1 MTISSPRANFHGAA
15 PAGSPRRAH
24 PPRSAASPRA
34 SRRTGLQLAVAAAA
48 ALGGLALGNTVLAR
62 RAERRHPPLG
72 RVARLG
78 GVRLHWIDTDP
89 GRRQTDGP
97 PVVLLHGNLVTL
109 DDWIASGVV
118 DRLAAAGRRVVA
130 FDRPGFGHSER
141 PAGRWGAG
149 EQAALLR
156 RATRELGVER
166 PVVVGHSWGAL
177 VALAWA
183 LDAPVA
189 GTALVSGYYFPSA
202 RLDALLVAPAAAPG
216 LGPLVR
222 RTVAP
227 PFARLTLPSTLKA
240 MFAPRPVPAAF
251 RALFP
256 QELVPRPSQIRAT
269 ASDGAIMVDEAR
281 RLRRRLRG
289 LVVPRLAM
297 AGLDDRI
304 ADPHDQTA
312 RLAHET
318 GARLLLVPEAGHMVH
333 HAAPGSL
340 ADAILALG
348 PPQAVNAER
357 RAT

>member
-34 SRRTGLQLAVAAAA
+34 SRRIGLQLAVAAAA

-72 RVARLG
+72 RVERLG
-78 GVRLHWIDTDP
+78 GVRLHWIDARP
-89 GRRQTDGP
+89 GGAASGP

-222 RTVAP
+222 RTLAP

-240 MFAPRPVPAAF
+240 MFAPRPVPPAF

-256 QELVPRPSQIRAT
+256 QELVPRPSQIRAA

-281 RLRRRLRG
+281 RLRRRLPE

-312 RLAHET
+312 RLAGET

-333 HAAPGSL
+333 HAARDAL
-340 ADAILALG
+340 ADAILGLVLAPAAAPG
-348 PPQAVNAER
+348 R
-357 RAT
+357 RAA

>member
-1 MTISSPRANFHGAA
+1 MTGSIPRAHGPDLFPHAA
-15 PAGSPRRAH
+15 PRHTR
-24 PPRSAASPRA
+24 PPRSA
-34 SRRTGLQLAVAAAA
+34 TGLRLVAGTAI
-48 ALGGLALGNTVLAR
+48 ALGGLALGNAILTR
-62 RAERRHPPLG
+62 RAERFRPPVG

-78 GVRLHWIDTDP
+78 GVRLHWIDTGPD
-89 GRRQTDGP
+89 RAASGP

-141 PAGRWGAG
+141 PKGRWGTG

-156 RATRELGVER
+156 RAARELGVER
-166 PVVVGHSWGAL
+166 PVVVGHSWAAL

-189 GTALVSGYYFPSA
+189 GAALVSGYYHPTA

-216 LGPLVR
+216 LGALVR
-222 RTVAP
+222 HTVAP
-227 PFARLTLPSTLKA
+227 PFARLTLRPTLRA
-240 MFAPRPVPAAF
+240 MFAPRPVPPAF
-251 RALFP
+251 EALFP
-256 QELVPRPSQIRAT
+256 RELVPRPSQIRAT

-281 RLRRRLRG
+281 RLFERLG
-289 LVVPRLAM
+289 ELDAPMLTM

-304 ADPHDQTA
+304 AAPHDQTA

-318 GARLLLVPEAGHMVH
+318 GARLLLVPDAGHMVH
-333 HAAPGSL
+333 HAAPSAL
-340 ADAILALG
+340 TDAILDLRPRVG
-348 PPQAVNAER
+348 GER
-357 RAT
+357 KAA